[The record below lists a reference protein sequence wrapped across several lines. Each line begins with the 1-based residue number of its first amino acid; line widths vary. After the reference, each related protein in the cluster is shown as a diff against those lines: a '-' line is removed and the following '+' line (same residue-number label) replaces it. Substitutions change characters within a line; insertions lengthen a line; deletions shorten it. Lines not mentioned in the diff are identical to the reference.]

1 MEYMTANLSDC
12 MFEQVTSQTC
22 FLTLIMDEGITVC
35 LVYPWLTSINMLT
48 NLKFRFRFKF
58 SKINFLGVLFVLAKT
73 ITNATKKINF
83 FGDDKW
89 AF

>member
-1 MEYMTANLSDC
+1 MPRLY
-12 MFEQVTSQTC
+12 
-22 FLTLIMDEGITVC
+22 LTDIN
-35 LVYPWLTSINMLT
+35 NMLT

-83 FGDDKW
+83 SGDDK
-89 AF
+89 